1 MYYIYIV
8 TLFLLNWKGMDF
20 MRKKIAILSLCIAFV
35 LGIPFKWVQ
44 YKGEEGVSIFRIV
57 DLGIHN
63 MFFDF
68 SLLSLNALA
77 LYFVLSKIQK
87 TDKKSLQK

>member
-1 MYYIYIV
+1 
-8 TLFLLNWKGMDF
+8 
-20 MRKKIAILSLCIAFV
+20 MRKKIAIFSLSIAFI

-57 DLGIHN
+57 DLGIQN
-63 MFFDF
+63 MFFDV

-77 LYFVLSKIQK
+77 LYFVLSRIQK
-87 TDKKSLQK
+87 HRESSLQK